1 MAWPPG
7 NEEANSMGWMAYFR
21 GIRLRE
27 EMAKPLREML
37 ALEEDDFVQQ
47 AAALFPDLPE
57 EVLREGYDF
66 LQASAADVAGDRL
79 WPTEG
84 VQSPRLDKLLLFL
97 GKITQPGTLIAADL
111 DGEIAGW
118 MVQEDGSVKELE
130 PGFRDPD
137 TGAFWPL
144 A

>member
-1 MAWPPG
+1 
-7 NEEANSMGWMAYFR
+7 MAYFR

-27 EMAKPLREML
+27 EIAEALKGML
-37 ALEEDDFVQQ
+37 ALDEDDFLRE

-66 LQASAADVAGDRL
+66 LQGSSVDIKGDQL

-84 VQSPRLDKLLLFL
+84 VQSPRLDKLLPFL
-97 GKITQPGTLIAADL
+97 GKIARPGTLIAADL

-118 MVQEDGSVKELE
+118 AVQEDGSVKELE
-130 PGFRDPD
+130 PGFRDPE

-144 A
+144 EA

>member
-1 MAWPPG
+1 
-7 NEEANSMGWMAYFR
+7 MGWMAYFR

-27 EMAKPLREML
+27 EIAGALEGML
-37 ALEEDDFVQQ
+37 ALEEEDFVRE
-47 AAALFPDLPE
+47 AAALFPDLHE

-79 WPTEG
+79 WPAEG
-84 VQSPRLDKLLLFL
+84 VQSPRLGKLLLFL
-97 GKITQPGTLIAADL
+97 GKIAQPGTLIAADL

-118 MVQEDGSVKELE
+118 AVQEDGSVKELE
-130 PGFRDPD
+130 PGFRDPK